1 MAGMLLKRDRTS
13 TTEDGFRERHVL
25 FTKHELSYARVEGDK
40 PVCVGERAPVNTLQR
55 PAEAACASR

>member
-40 PVCVGERAPVNTLQR
+40 PVCVGERAPVREQCWSHREPTT
-55 PAEAACASR
+55 